1 MGQTKVVIIGDTQ
14 VGKTSIL
21 SYLKDGHAN
30 LNSPSTIGASFQT
43 HFVQTD
49 TETVSFQI
57 WDTAGQERFRAL
69 TPLYYRSALWAI
81 LVFDITNLHS
91 FQDLYEW
98 IQDLK
103 EKMETGMNLV
113 LVGNKVDLADKRVVS
128 YSDALNLSTQFSAK
142 FYIETSAAT
151 GAGVYQL
158 FQRLA
163 EETIQIEAP
172 KAVTSIPKET
182 AKKSNDKNNCNC

>member
-1 MGQTKVVIIGDTQ
+1 MGQIKVVIIGDTQ

-49 TETVSFQI
+49 KETISFQI

-81 LVFDITNLHS
+81 LVFDLTNLDS
-91 FQDLYEW
+91 FLVLSEW

-103 EKMETGMNLV
+103 EKMENGMNIV
-113 LVGNKVDLADKRVVS
+113 LVGNKLDLTDNRVIS
-128 YSDALNLSTQFSAK
+128 YEDALNYSKQISAK
-142 FYIETSAAT
+142 FYIETSAVT
-151 GAGVYQL
+151 GTGINQL
-158 FQRLA
+158 FQQLA
-163 EETIQIEAP
+163 DETI
-172 KAVTSIPKET
+172 KRTIPKEID
-182 AKKSNDKNNCNC
+182 AVPKENSERKRNCGC